1 MRTAEGT
8 VRDSRQVGQW
18 KLRSVSPRG
27 ARSVAVLVPAEY
39 LILSE
44 GGRNCR
50 IECRSA
56 RSGRPS
62 ALLDAA
68 ESCGTSRGCSRRSHG
83 DAAVPVDD
91 PTPEHVPLW
100 FRDFDA
106 PRGNERPS
114 GHVSLFPRPSALGS
128 EGWVALLR
136 RARVVAI
143 ELVDLQAECHG
154 QEAAA
159 GSTFHVR
166 AGYTSMTTADQLDS
180 CRSRGAGSRSALT
193 MLDFALRHAVP
204 DIPG

>member
-1 MRTAEGT
+1 MSALSVLRTAEGT

-114 GHVSLFPRPSALGS
+114 GHVSLFPRPSALCS
-128 EGWVALLR
+128 EG
-136 RARVVAI
+136 
-143 ELVDLQAECHG
+143 
-154 QEAAA
+154 
-159 GSTFHVR
+159 
-166 AGYTSMTTADQLDS
+166 
-180 CRSRGAGSRSALT
+180 GSRCCTAPVSSRSSSSISRPNAT
-193 MLDFALRHAVP
+193 VSKPPPARRSMSEP
-204 DIPG
+204 DTRP